1 MQLEL
6 RQPLSGEELERLEAS
21 LARHPNSMTLEMLDG
36 FFAALVCSPELVL
49 PSVYMPY
56 VLGAD
61 DEKMADLEDVQT
73 FYELVTR
80 HWNSVARSL
89 NTGKPYDMVLVSSED
104 KCDYG
109 NDWAVGFL
117 QGVQIGGEDWDRL
130 IEDDDN
136 GGIFVPIFALVHEH
150 DPDPELRPDPISE
163 EQRNSMLASISALL
177 PSVYK
182 YFEAERRGGVLQKA
196 RPQMPVRKTKIG
208 RNDPCPCGSNRKYKH
223 CCGSN

>member
-6 RQPLSGEELERLEAS
+6 TQPLSSEELDKLEAS
-21 LARHPNSMTLEMLDG
+21 LARHPHSMTLEMLDG
-36 FFAALVCSPELVL
+36 FFAALVCSPELVM
-49 PSVYMPY
+49 PSTYMPY
-56 VLGAD
+56 VLGDD

-73 FYELVTR
+73 FYQLVMR
-80 HWNSVARSL
+80 HWNSVAHSL
-89 NTGKPYDMVLVSSED
+89 NAGKPYDMVLVSSED

-150 DPDPELRPDPISE
+150 DPDPDLRPEPISE

-182 YFEAERRGGVLQKA
+182 YFEAERRGGVPQKA
-196 RPQMPVRKTKIG
+196 HLQMPVRKTKIG

>member
-6 RQPLSGEELERLEAS
+6 RQPLSDEELERLEAS

-49 PSVYMPY
+49 PSVCMPY

-109 NDWAVGFL
+109 NDWAAGFL
-117 QGVQIGGEDWDRL
+117 QGVQIGGEGWERL
-130 IEDDDN
+130 IEDDEH
-136 GGIFVPIFALVHEH
+136 GGIFVLIFALIHEH
-150 DPDPELRPDPISE
+150 DPDPDLRPEPIGE
-163 EQRNSMLASISALL
+163 EQRSSMFATISTLL

-182 YFEAERRGGVLQKA
+182 YFEAERRNGGPYKIQ
-196 RPQMPVRKTKIG
+196 RQIPVRKTKIG